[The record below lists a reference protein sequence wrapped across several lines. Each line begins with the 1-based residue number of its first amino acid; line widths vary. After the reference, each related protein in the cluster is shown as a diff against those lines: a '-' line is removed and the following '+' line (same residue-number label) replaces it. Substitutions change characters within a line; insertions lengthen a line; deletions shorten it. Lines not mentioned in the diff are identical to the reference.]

1 MSAWLFD
8 LGNSRLKFARRQD
21 DGEAGP
27 VGSIDHR
34 VDAGFATLPEGVR
47 GEVAWVSAVASP
59 ALQAALLTVLAPRFP
74 RIGFA
79 RTLRRCGGVRIAYAE
94 PARLGVDRFLTLLA
108 AHGTGEPVLVCGVGT
123 ALTLDL
129 LAGDGAH
136 RGGRIAP
143 SPTLMRESLHAR
155 AAQLPVAGGRY
166 AEFAEDTVDAL
177 ASGCEGA
184 ALALIE
190 RSRVQAA
197 EMVGSMPRLWLH
209 GGGAVALSPQ
219 LPDAEPKPAL
229 VLDGLA
235 RWAAL
240 GDGDGRSAKGNG

>member
-1 MSAWLFD
+1 MIAWLFD
-8 LGNSRLKFARRQD
+8 LGNSRLKFASRQAA
-21 DGEAGP
+21 GGAGP

-34 VDAGFATLPEGVR
+34 IDAGFATLPDDVR
-47 GEVAWVSAVASP
+47 GEVAWVAAVASP
-59 ALQAALLTVLAPRFP
+59 ALQVALLAALAPRFP
-74 RIGFA
+74 RISFA
-79 RTLRRCGGVRIAYAE
+79 RTLPRCGGVRIAYAE

-108 AHGTGEPVLVCGVGT
+108 AHAAGGPVLACGVGT

-129 LAGDGAH
+129 LDGDGVH

-155 AAQLPVAGGRY
+155 AAQLPVQGGRY
-166 AEFAEDTVDAL
+166 AEFADDTVDAL

-184 ALALIE
+184 ALALVE

-197 EMVGSMPRLWLH
+197 DMLGVMPRLWLH
-209 GGGAVALSPQ
+209 GGGANALLSQ
-219 LPDAEPKPAL
+219 LPKAELKSAL

-240 GDGDGRSAKGNG
+240 GDGDGRASKGNG